1 MKQAHASWPSQF
13 RPAVNPRLRYCTIF
27 DVARILAAL
36 SLFRCDT
43 AMICVLI
50 ENFLR
55 MHVTTATHTK
65 SVDRTWCSPLDFR
78 CPLGLPK
85 QCGRSRQTCAL
96 ATMSSKTTIAT
107 YFLVTCLGGSRV
119 VRCCHRVG
127 ELGVVEVG
135 VVKERLSR
143 TKIRTARGPWI
154 STKTRTV

>member
-36 SLFRCDT
+36 SLFRDT

-96 ATMSSKTTIAT
+96 ATMSSKTTIQKCAQPI
-107 YFLVTCLGGSRV
+107 FWSRALV
-119 VRCCHRVG
+119 VRNA
-127 ELGVVEVG
+127 L
-135 VVKERLSR
+135 
-143 TKIRTARGPWI
+143 TKRW
-154 STKTRTV
+154 